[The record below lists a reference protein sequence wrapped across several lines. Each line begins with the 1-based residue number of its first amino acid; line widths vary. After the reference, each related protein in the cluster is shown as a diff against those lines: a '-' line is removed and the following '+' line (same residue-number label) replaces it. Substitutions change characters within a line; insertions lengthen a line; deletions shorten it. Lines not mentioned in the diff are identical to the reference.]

1 MLNRTIFVKLRNKF
15 DLLVEIII
23 NNIEVL
29 LMLETKTYSYFP
41 KAQVVIQDYLITYRL
56 NRTTNDGGILLH
68 IREDFCEDF
77 CDLCVKFYD

>member
-1 MLNRTIFVKLRNKF
+1 
-15 DLLVEIII
+15 
-23 NNIEVL
+23 
-29 LMLETKTYSYFP
+29 MLETKTYSYFP

-56 NRTTNDGGILLH
+56 NRTTNGGGILLH